1 MCGPDDTLASLK
13 KKAEVAAIFGTL
25 QSTLTDFRYLRK
37 VWKNN
42 CDEERLL
49 GVSLTGIC
57 DHEVM
62 SGQEGMDKLGKWLR
76 ELRTVV
82 EQTNE
87 EWAKRLGI
95 NASTSV
101 TVVKPSGTVSQL
113 VDASS
118 GIHPRYSDY
127 YIRRVRQSVNDPLTA
142 SS

>member
-1 MCGPDDTLASLK
+1 MCNLSEIVVRPDDTLASLK
-13 KKAEVAAIFGTL
+13 KKAEIAAIFGTL

-57 DHEVM
+57 DHKVI
-62 SGQEGMDKLGKWLR
+62 SGGGMDKLGKWLR

-82 EQTNE
+82 EQVNE

-95 NASTSV
+95 NPSTSV
-101 TVVKPSGTVSQL
+101 TVVKPSGTVS
-113 VDASS
+113 SW
-118 GIHPRYSDY
+118 
-127 YIRRVRQSVNDPLTA
+127 
-142 SS
+142 